1 MILSVLKN
9 LICSSFQGKG
19 LKSCGFVFHRNAFK
33 DIPKKI
39 KQDSLNEEERITQK
53 LYKDY
58 SEFRRELFNDI
69 VDKNKEY
76 DKLTLLNK
84 TQKLLDRFLF
94 IYFGEDRLLIPP
106 NSLGKI
112 LSQWSELKEKYDEYF
127 PLYNRYKSIL
137 VI

>member
-1 MILSVLKN
+1 MKSYGFI
-9 LICSSFQGKG
+9 SSET
-19 LKSCGFVFHRNAFK
+19 LLK

-58 SEFRRELFNDI
+58 SEFRRELNDI

-84 TQKLLDRFLF
+84 TQKLLDRFLL
-94 IYFGEDRLLIPP
+94 YFC
-106 NSLGKI
+106 
-112 LSQWSELKEKYDEYF
+112 
-127 PLYNRYKSIL
+127 
-137 VI
+137 